1 MASSLLPKFLGK
13 PEITPHEDYG
23 FFGPDSVTWKVWS
36 YPTSLTVGFQRAVV
50 IEELDPALVAA
61 VDKTQGI
68 YARPRTRYDRTLR
81 YFAMVAFADTR
92 STAQAADVLVKVH
105 SKAVGTDLVTGNR
118 YDAND
123 PASQL
128 WIQLTGWH
136 SILKAYEM
144 YGPGKLTALEER
156 QYWAEC
162 AVAAELQT
170 CSPDDIPRDRDE
182 LRAYYETMKP
192 QLLGSG
198 IAQKAMHHLLDAS
211 VMLPELPKVF
221 APVNWVVGRALRA
234 ATIATMPHWMREM
247 GGIKQSRVVD
257 LAVVPVMKVA
267 FLVANA
273 NKRAKLELLGF
284 LSPMT
289 KPVVAPIFYGV
300 SPTHPVTRT
309 PAEARALYG
318 YDRPADAHLAL
329 RARQAERVFGEGAAP
344 SEEGILES
352 EPILGSLGN
361 DAAER
366 RTISA

>member
-1 MASSLLPKFLGK
+1 MPFSQLRSLASA

-23 FFGPDSVTWKVWS
+23 FFGPGSVTWKVWS

-92 STAQAADVLVKVH
+92 STSQAADVLVKVH
-105 SKAVGTDLVTGNR
+105 SKAVGTDPVTGNR

-144 YGPGKLTALEER
+144 YGPGKLSAEEER

-170 CSPDDIPRDRDE
+170 CSPDDVPRDRDE
-182 LRAYYETMKP
+182 LRAYYEQMKP

-211 VMLPELPKVF
+211 VMLPELPKSF
-221 APVNWVVGRALRA
+221 APASWVVGRTLRA
-234 ATIATMPHWMREM
+234 ATIATMPRWMREM
-247 GGIKQSRVVD
+247 GGIKQSRLVD
-257 LAVVPVMKVA
+257 LGVVPVMKVA
-267 FLVANA
+267 FFAANV
-273 NKRAKLELLGF
+273 NRRVKLELLGF

-300 SPTHPVTRT
+300 LPTDPVTRT
-309 PAEARALYG
+309 PAEARERYG
-318 YDRPADAHLAL
+318 YDRPAEAHLEL
-329 RARQAERVFGEGAAP
+329 RARQASRVFGEGVAP

-352 EPILGSLGN
+352 EPILGSLGH

>member
-1 MASSLLPKFLGK
+1 MALPSLLRK
-13 PEITPHEDYG
+13 PQITPHEDYG
-23 FFGPDSVTWKVWS
+23 FFGPGSVTWKVWS

-81 YFAMVAFADTR
+81 YFAMVAFADSR

-105 SKAVGTDLVTGNR
+105 SKAVGTDPVTGRR

-123 PASQL
+123 PDSQL

-144 YGPGKLTALEER
+144 YGPGKLSEDEER

-170 CSPDDIPRDRDE
+170 CSPDDIPRTRDE
-182 LRAYYETMKP
+182 LRAYYDRMQPE
-192 QLLGSG
+192 LLGSG
-198 IAQKAMHHLLDAS
+198 IARKAMHHLLDAS
-211 VMLPELPKVF
+211 VMLPPMPKVF
-221 APVNWVVGRALRA
+221 APVNWVIGWTLRA
-234 ATIATMPHWMREM
+234 ATIATMPRWMREM
-247 GGIKQSRVVD
+247 GGIKQSRLVD
-257 LAVVPVMKVA
+257 VAVVPVMKAA
-267 FLVANA
+267 FSAVNL
-273 NKRAKLELLGF
+273 NKRVKLAILHL

-289 KPVVAPIFYGV
+289 SPVVAPILYGV
-300 SPTHPVTRT
+300 DPINPVART

-318 YDRPADAHLAL
+318 YDKPAEAHLEL
-329 RARQAERVFGEGAAP
+329 RARQAAKVFTEGVAP
-344 SEEGILES
+344 SEVGIIES
-352 EPILGSLGN
+352 EPILGSTGMIH
-361 DAAER
+361 A
-366 RTISA
+366 SA

>member
-1 MASSLLPKFLGK
+1 MALPLLRKRT
-13 PEITPHEDYG
+13 IDPHEDYG

-61 VDKTQGI
+61 VDTTQGI

-81 YFAMVAFADTR
+81 YFAMVAFADSR
-92 STAQAADVLVKVH
+92 STSQAADVLVKVH
-105 SKAVGTDLVTGNR
+105 SKGIGTDPVTGQR

-123 PASQL
+123 PDSQL

-144 YGPGKLTALEER
+144 YGPGKLTDAEEQ

-170 CSPDDIPRDRDE
+170 CSPDDIPRSRAE
-182 LRAYYETMKP
+182 LHAYYERMRP

-198 IAQKAMHHLLDAS
+198 LAQKAMHHLLDAS
-211 VMLPELPKVF
+211 VMLPPMPKAL
-221 APVNWVVGRALRA
+221 APVNWAASRVLRA
-234 ATIATMPHWMREM
+234 ATIATMPRWMRET
-247 GGIKQSRVVD
+247 GGLEQSHAVD

-267 FLVANA
+267 FFLANL

-289 KPVVAPIFYGV
+289 APVVAPIIYGV
-300 SPTHPVTRT
+300 EPTHPVVRT

-318 YDRPADAHLAL
+318 YDKPADAHRDL
-329 RARQAERVFGEGAAP
+329 RARQAAKVFGEGAAP
-344 SEEGILES
+344 SEEGIVES
-352 EPILGSLGN
+352 EPILGSIG
-361 DAAER
+361 R
-366 RTISA
+366 RTAVS

>member
-1 MASSLLPKFLGK
+1 MALLSK

-23 FFGPDSVTWKVWS
+23 FFGPGSVTWKVWS

-92 STAQAADVLVKVH
+92 ATSAAADVLVKVH
-105 SKAVGTDLVTGNR
+105 SKAQGTDPVTGKR

-123 PASQL
+123 PDSQL

-144 YGPGKLTALEER
+144 YGPGKLSEDEER

-170 CSPDDIPRDRDE
+170 CSPDDIPRTRAE
-182 LRAYYETMKP
+182 LHAYYERMKP
-192 QLLGSG
+192 ELIGSG

-211 VMLPELPKVF
+211 VMLPPLPKVF
-221 APVNWVVGRALRA
+221 APASWVTGRVLRA
-234 ATIATMPHWMREM
+234 ATIATMPRWMRAM
-247 GGIKQSRVVD
+247 GGIKQSRAVD
-257 LAVVPVMKVA
+257 VAVVPVMKVA
-267 FLVANA
+267 FFAANV
-273 NKRAKLELLGF
+273 NKRVKLELLGF

-300 SPTHPVTRT
+300 EPTHPVTRT

-318 YDRPADAHLAL
+318 YDKPTEAHLEL
-329 RARQAERVFGEGAAP
+329 RARQAAKVFDEGAAP
-344 SEEGILES
+344 SEEGIVES
-352 EPILGSLGN
+352 EPILGAIGRLHIP
-361 DAAER
+361 A
-366 RTISA
+366 